1 MKSILLASFAVIG
14 LVADASAQDA
24 PYTWAGSYVGVET
37 GYAGSS
43 VGFNAD
49 FTDFHDTYHKDG
61 FLGGIYA
68 GHDWQ
73 SGKFVYGVVGDF
85 DFVGMHETAFG
96 DSDAFTGGKGEAYT
110 YDVDWITSARL
121 RAGYTATDR
130 LLAYATGG
138 VAAGHFQATSY
149 AGPVFIPVPPFFS
162 LPSSSS
168 DFSGVKFGGV
178 FGLGAE
184 YALADKWSLKAEYLH
199 YIFDEIEP
207 GPGGTAGASFRPSL
221 DTVKF
226 GIAYRF

>member
-1 MKSILLASFAVIG
+1 MKNILLASVAVMG
-14 LVADASAQDA
+14 LCAEANAQDA
-24 PYTWAGSYVGVET
+24 RYNWSGSYVGVEG

-43 VGFNAD
+43 VRFDAD
-49 FTDFHDTYHKDG
+49 FTRFQDTYHKDG
-61 FLGGIYA
+61 FLGGLYA

-73 SGKFVYGVVGDF
+73 FGNLVYGVVGDF
-85 DFVGMHETAFG
+85 DFVGLGDTEFG
-96 DSDAFTGGKGEAYT
+96 DSAAFTGGKGEAYT
-110 YDVDWITSARL
+110 YDVDWVATARL
-121 RAGYTATDR
+121 RAGYAATDR

-138 VAAGHFQATSY
+138 LAAGHFQATSY
-149 AGPVFIPVPPFFS
+149 SGPVFFPTSVPAS
-162 LPSSSS
+162 TS

-178 FGLGAE
+178 LGLGAE

>member
-1 MKSILLASFAVIG
+1 MKSILLASVALIG
-14 LVADASAQDA
+14 LVCEASAQDA
-24 PYTWAGSYVGVET
+24 AYNWSGTYIGVEG

-43 VGFNAD
+43 VRFSAD
-49 FTDFHDTYHKDG
+49 AASFDDTYHKDG
-61 FLGGIYA
+61 YLGGIYA

-73 SGKFVYGVVGDF
+73 SGQFVYGVVGDF
-85 DFVGMHETAFG
+85 DFIGMHDTEFG
-96 DSDAFTGGKGEAYT
+96 QLDLLGKGETYT
-110 YDVDWITSARL
+110 YDVDWVATARG
-121 RAGYTATDR
+121 RAGYAVTDG
-130 LLAYATGG
+130 LLAYVTGG

-149 AGPVFIPVPPFFS
+149 SNVFVPFPPF
-162 LPSSSS
+162 SSASTS

-178 FGLGAE
+178 FGLGTE